1 MIVRIP
7 DTRLTRLLP
16 AIAWMA
22 VIFALSAR
30 STIPRPRDL
39 SGDWVNTL
47 GHFSVY
53 LVLGVLVWG
62 ALGITTVSGWRRAVV
77 AVIMALAY
85 GVTDEW
91 HQSFVPDRNPDGV
104 DLLVDGIG
112 ATCGMLLVA
121 WLIRRQRSP
130 LAMPIATPQRTTGS

>member
-30 STIPRPRDL
+30 SKLPAPET
-39 SGDWVNTL
+39 GDWINTC
-47 GHFSVY
+47 GHFGAY
-53 LVLGVLVWG
+53 LVLGVLAWW
-62 ALGITTVSGWRRAVV
+62 ALGLITVSGWRRAVL
-77 AVIMALAY
+77 AVIVALAY
-85 GVTDEW
+85 GATDEW
-91 HQSFVPDRNPDGV
+91 HQSFVPGRNPDVV

-130 LAMPIATPQRTTGS
+130 LAMLVTTPQQTTGS